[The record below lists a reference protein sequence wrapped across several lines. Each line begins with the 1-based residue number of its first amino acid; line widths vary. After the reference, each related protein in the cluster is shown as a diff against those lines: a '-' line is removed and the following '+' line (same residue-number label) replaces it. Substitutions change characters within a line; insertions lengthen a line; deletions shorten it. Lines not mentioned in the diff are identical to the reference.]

1 MKNYPQKLLPA
12 LAACLLALALC
23 ACSAG
28 QGAGNDPA
36 EESAQAE
43 TNAAPDASDTSG
55 AALEEDAG
63 NSSPA
68 EAEDESGGD
77 AEAETETG
85 DAAPAAESTEG
96 TEAASQEGNTA
107 ANAGGET
114 PAAQEPADE
123 SGQTEEPQEAPP
135 AEEPAQSEPVQTEPV
150 QTAPEES
157 ASEDAVQTGT
167 SQVDN
172 APAPETGG
180 EDLKAIA
187 EGLVG
192 RPVSELYAAIGN
204 PLSSSYA
211 PSCLVVDGEDGELIY
226 DGFIV
231 YTEKGPDYETVYAV
245 F

>member
-1 MKNYPQKLLPA
+1 MDVLYFSYSGMGDGFMELRTLRYF
-12 LAACLLALALC
+12 LAAA
-23 ACSAG
+23 
-28 QGAGNDPA
+28 
-36 EESAQAE
+36 
-43 TNAAPDASDTSG
+43 
-55 AALEEDAG
+55 
-63 NSSPA
+63 
-68 EAEDESGGD
+68 
-77 AEAETETG
+77 
-85 DAAPAAESTEG
+85 
-96 TEAASQEGNTA
+96 QEGNTA

-157 ASEDAVQTGT
+157 ASEDAVQTGS

-172 APAPETGG
+172 APAPEAGG
-180 EDLKAIA
+180 EDLKSIA

>member
-1 MKNYPQKLLPA
+1 MKNYPKKLLPA

-43 TNAAPDASDTSG
+43 TNAASDAYSEIARPWRRTPG
-55 AALEEDAG
+55 ILPRQRRKMRAAAMRRRRRR
-63 NSSPA
+63 P
-68 EAEDESGGD
+68 
-77 AEAETETG
+77 
-85 DAAPAAESTEG
+85 G
-96 TEAASQEGNTA
+96 TPLRLLKARKEPRRRP
-107 ANAGGET
+107 GGEHRRQCRRGG

-226 DGFIV
+226 DGFVV

>member
-1 MKNYPQKLLPA
+1 M
-12 LAACLLALALC
+12 
-23 ACSAG
+23 
-28 QGAGNDPA
+28 
-36 EESAQAE
+36 
-43 TNAAPDASDTSG
+43 
-55 AALEEDAG
+55 
-63 NSSPA
+63 
-68 EAEDESGGD
+68 
-77 AEAETETG
+77 
-85 DAAPAAESTEG
+85 G
-96 TEAASQEGNTA
+96 TRGQEGNTA

>member
-1 MKNYPQKLLPA
+1 MKNYPKKILPA

-23 ACSAG
+23 ACSAV

-43 TNAAPDASDTSG
+43 TNAASDASDTSG

-77 AEAETETG
+77 AAAETG
-85 DAAPAAESTEG
+85 DDDAPAAENTEG

-107 ANAGGET
+107 ANAGGEA

-167 SQVDN
+167 FQVDN
-172 APAPETGG
+172 APAPEAGG

>member
-1 MKNYPQKLLPA
+1 MKNYPKKLLAA
-12 LAACLLALALC
+12 LAVCLLALTLC
-23 ACSAG
+23 ACSPG

-43 TNAAPDASDTSG
+43 TNAASDASDTSG

-68 EAEDESGGD
+68 EAEDENGGD
-77 AEAETETG
+77 AEAETR
-85 DAAPAAESTEG
+85 DAAPAAENTEG
-96 TEAASQEGNTA
+96 TETASQEGNTA

-226 DGFIV
+226 DGFVV

>member
-1 MKNYPQKLLPA
+1 MKNYPKKLLTA
-12 LAACLLALALC
+12 LAACLLALTLC

-77 AEAETETG
+77 AEAETR
-85 DAAPAAESTEG
+85 DAAPAAENTEG
-96 TEAASQEGNTA
+96 TETASQEGNTA
-107 ANAGGET
+107 ANAGGEA

-172 APAPETGG
+172 APAPEAGG

-226 DGFIV
+226 DGFVV

>member
-1 MKNYPQKLLPA
+1 MKNYPKKLLAA
-12 LAACLLALALC
+12 LAACLLALTLC
-23 ACSAG
+23 ACSVG

-43 TNAAPDASDTSG
+43 TNAASDASDTSG

-68 EAEDESGGD
+68 EAEDENGGD
-77 AEAETETG
+77 AEAETR
-85 DAAPAAESTEG
+85 DAAPAAENTEG
-96 TEAASQEGNTA
+96 TETASQEGNTA
-107 ANAGGET
+107 ANAGGEA

-167 SQVDN
+167 FQVDN
-172 APAPETGG
+172 APAPEAGG

-226 DGFIV
+226 DGFVV